1 MSSFLKDV
9 TRVGASKFIIIVFGL
24 GNSIITARYL
34 GPEGN
39 GIIAAL
45 MVYPSLFMSFGSLG
59 IQQSTTYFLGRKV
72 FTEEQIKTAITQI
85 WSLTTVVSIIISF
98 LLIKYFSNSGDNLLL
113 VAFALLPIPFNLF
126 NTYNSGIFLGKNDIR
141 TYNKINWIPTVLIF
155 FGGLLLVVGLKLNVA
170 GAILAFVL
178 GPLSMSIILL
188 YKNKFLNAFS
198 LKYDWGIIKSMLS
211 LGVIY
216 ALALLIINLN
226 YKVDVI
232 LLDKLSTSHQLGL
245 YSKGAGITEYLWHI
259 PMLFSTIVFA
269 RSAVSKNQDGFSHKV
284 AQLLRVSFIL
294 IGVASIVLLILS
306 KFIIVTLYGEQ
317 FLGSI
322 SVMNYLL
329 PGVLIL
335 TIYKVMNMDL
345 AGRGKPWISMKAM
358 IPTLILNIVLNYIF
372 IPKYGANGAAISST
386 ISYALAGVLFLHFYS
401 NETNMPIVTILK
413 YRKSDFDPIIDVYN
427 KIKR

>member
-1 MSSFLKDV
+1 
-9 TRVGASKFIIIVFGL
+9 
-24 GNSIITARYL
+24 
-34 GPEGN
+34 
-39 GIIAAL
+39 
-45 MVYPSLFMSFGSLG
+45 GSLG

-155 FGGLLLVVGLKLNVA
+155 FGGLLLVVGLKLNVD
-170 GAILAFVL
+170 GALLAFVL

-259 PMLFSTIVFA
+259 
-269 RSAVSKNQDGFSHKV
+269 
-284 AQLLRVSFIL
+284 
-294 IGVASIVLLILS
+294 
-306 KFIIVTLYGEQ
+306 
-317 FLGSI
+317 
-322 SVMNYLL
+322 
-329 PGVLIL
+329 
-335 TIYKVMNMDL
+335 
-345 AGRGKPWISMKAM
+345 
-358 IPTLILNIVLNYIF
+358 
-372 IPKYGANGAAISST
+372 
-386 ISYALAGVLFLHFYS
+386 
-401 NETNMPIVTILK
+401 
-413 YRKSDFDPIIDVYN
+413 
-427 KIKR
+427 